1 MTTPDQTPC
10 PGVACSRW
18 GDRVTALID
27 GSGLS
32 DTAAAA
38 AVGISRPR
46 LNGHAADCER
56 FAVALARARCKRDGG
71 DPGVRNARAAAN
83 FLSELEGGATVLDAA
98 HSVGIGRVT
107 VYRWRDRSA
116 AFAGA
121 WRSALRRGAAKR
133 RAARSSYPAAPR

>member
-1 MTTPDQTPC
+1 MTTPDPTPC

-18 GDRVTALID
+18 GDRVAELID

-71 DPGVRNARAAAN
+71 DPGVRNARAAAT

-98 HSVGIGRVT
+98 RSVSIGRVT

-121 WRSALRRGAAKR
+121 WRSALRRGAAQR
-133 RAARSSYPAAPR
+133 RAARRAARTGGR